1 MVNKKLLLTFIIF
14 LISSVFLNA
23 QKKFNQKIQWSEDP
37 NAFEYK
43 VELKDKDG
51 KVEVFETDENFLT
64 ISKPS
69 GSSI

>member
-1 MVNKKLLLTFIIF
+1 MVNKKLLLTFIII
-14 LISSVFLNA
+14 LISSAFLNA

-51 KVEVFETDENFLT
+51 K
-64 ISKPS
+64 
-69 GSSI
+69 GQ